1 MHEDTNSNFDDETRD
16 TSDPNAETH
25 HDDKASGNWL
35 DTNVGVRAD
44 EWIGRKIGE
53 FEIIRII
60 GTGGMGNVYEAKQI
74 HPHRSVALKIVKSA
88 AATPAT
94 LHRFE
99 MESELLAR
107 LQHPGIA
114 QVYDS
119 GHQTQD
125 DVLLPY
131 FAMEYVPGSRSITDY
146 SEEEHLSREG
156 RLAIFLRVCE
166 AVQYGHGRGVIH
178 RDLKPSNILITS
190 AGRPKVIDFG
200 VALMAGSDEV
210 EKTVQVEGKFV
221 GTLQWSSPEQCGE
234 DPHDVDVRTDVYSLG
249 VLMYQLMTGELPYVL
264 KGIPLYR
271 APLVIRETKPTPPQS
286 IDSSIPVE
294 IDQILMKA
302 LAKERESRY
311 ESVAELAMD
320 IRRYLNHQPILA
332 KSPTTMHRLRL
343 YAKRNQLKFRAG
355 IVVFIALLLGL
366 TGLIWGFVESEA
378 RQSDMKRALVIEA
391 TARNVAEQKAYIAMI
406 GTAQAAI
413 ANESWEMARRH
424 LAETKRELR
433 GWEWNYLRG
442 IVDQSLRTW
451 IIGDRLKSLAT
462 SPSRKHIVLMYE
474 GGRVT
479 LHDEPSAVSRD
490 IVLPS
495 EVKAAAFSDDEKLL
509 FLGLSGGD
517 IGVLDLE
524 MDSLFLFHQEMAS
537 VESIASLGNDTFATG
552 HADGLIYTWNSIGD
566 KLSSMKG
573 DRGMVLALDYDSN
586 RDILASGTI
595 DGTVIAWKMKD
606 AVPVLRN
613 IVHAG
618 AVRAVLFL
626 EDGRLI
632 SGSDDDTLAVWD
644 LSRNSHRKI
653 ETNHG
658 GVMDVST
665 TGDVIATAG
674 LDGVIRL
681 WSLQTIEVI
690 ETLRGHEEL
699 IWSLQPLVNNRFVSA
714 GKDGSVMWW
723 SATPAMT
730 TSYKATSRM
739 PASDVEFVWND
750 VLAVVSEFDSDL
762 QVIDVKENEQFVIPS
777 DGSELSSV
785 SFVPHTSL
793 VVTGDVAGEVR
804 LWDVEQLERGELV
817 GFCDGQV
824 TAVGVSPNGHQ
835 IAAGTLVGKV
845 CVFNRKTRRVGFETE
860 ISDAIVLAI
869 AFNDVGDVLFIST
882 IDGNISAVDLQSG
895 EELWVRIGNGNDI
908 VAMKYL
914 QTRNALLTAT
924 SSRTLQLISAKNG
937 EVLETRNAKG
947 GLLRDIALFRDES
960 RFVTALSDGTV
971 GVWDTASFNVI
982 ASLPSKQSLE
992 CISVSRDGYRLAI
1005 GGGNATIEVMDAM
1018 SRGARLK
1025 NAMSKQ
1031 SD

>member
-1 MHEDTNSNFDDETRD
+1 MHDDSNPNFDDITRD

-25 HDDKASGNWL
+25 HEDKASGSWL

-44 EWIGRKIGE
+44 EWIGRRIGE

-60 GTGGMGNVYEAKQI
+60 GMGGMGNVYEAKQI

-119 GHQTQD
+119 GHQIQD

-131 FAMEYVPGSRSITDY
+131 FAMEYIPGSRSITDY

-156 RLAIFLRVCE
+156 RLALFLRVCE

-210 EKTVQVEGKFV
+210 EKTVTAAGKFV
-221 GTLQWSSPEQCGE
+221 GTLQWSSPEQCGD
-234 DPHDVDVRTDVYSLG
+234 DPQDVDVRTDVYSLG

-271 APLVIRETKPTPPQS
+271 APLVIRETKPTLPQS
-286 IDSSIPVE
+286 IDPSIPVE

-311 ESVAELAMD
+311 ESVADMAMD
-320 IRRYLNHQPILA
+320 IRRFLTNQPIHA
-332 KSPTTMHRLRL
+332 KPPTTMHRLRL
-343 YAKRNQLKFRAG
+343 YARRNQLKFRAG
-355 IVVFIALLLGL
+355 IVVFLALLLGL

-378 RQSDMKRALVIEA
+378 RQRDMKIALEVEA

-442 IVDQSLRTW
+442 IVDQSLHTW
-451 IIGDRLKSLAT
+451 IIGDRLASLAT
-462 SPSRKHIVLMYE
+462 SPTGQYIVLMYE
-474 GGRVT
+474 GGRLT

-490 IVLPS
+490 VMLPS
-495 EVKAAAFSDDEKLL
+495 EVKAATFSNDEKLL
-509 FLGLSGGD
+509 FLGLSNGD
-517 IGVLDLE
+517 IGVLDLDNE
-524 MDSLFLFHQEMAS
+524 SLFIFNQKMPS
-537 VESIASLGNDTFATG
+537 VESIVALGNDTFATG
-552 HADGLIYTWNSIGD
+552 HSNGLIYTWNSNGE

-573 DRGMVLALDYDSN
+573 EGGMVLTLDYDSG
-586 RDILASGTI
+586 RDAIASGTI
-595 DGTVIAWKMKD
+595 DGTVVVWKMKD

-613 IVHAG
+613 NGHAG

-632 SGSDDDTLAVWD
+632 SGSDDDTLIVWD
-644 LSRNSHRKI
+644 LSNNTHRKI

-658 GVMDVST
+658 GVMDVSS

-674 LDGVIRL
+674 LDGVVRL
-681 WSLQTIEVI
+681 WSLPKVEVI
-690 ETLRGHEEL
+690 ETLRGHEDF
-699 IWSLQPLVNNRFVSA
+699 IWSIGALKNNRFVSA
-714 GKDGSVMWW
+714 DNDGSVRWW
-723 SATPAMT
+723 SASPAMT
-730 TSYKATSRM
+730 TTHRATSRM
-739 PASDVEFVWND
+739 PTSDVVFVWNE
-750 VLAVVSEFDSDL
+750 VLAVVSEFDSDM
-762 QVIDVKENEQFVIPS
+762 QVINVEENEHSVIPS
-777 DGSELSSV
+777 NGSELSSV
-785 SFVPHTSL
+785 SYVPNTSL
-793 VVTGDVAGEVR
+793 VVTGDLSGEVR
-804 LWDVEQLERGELV
+804 LWDIEKLEREELV
-817 GFCDGQV
+817 GLCDGQI
-824 TAVGVSPNGHQ
+824 TAISVSPNGHQ

-845 CVFNRKTRRVGFETE
+845 CVFHRQSGKMVYETE
-860 ISDAIVLAI
+860 NYDAIVLAI

-882 IDGNISAVDLQSG
+882 IDGNISAVDLELG
-895 EELWVRIGNGNDI
+895 EELWNRIGNGNDI
-908 VAMKYL
+908 VAMEFL
-914 QTRNALLTAT
+914 QSRNALLTAT
-924 SSRTLQLISAKNG
+924 SSRTLQLLSARNG
-937 EVLETRNAKG
+937 EVLESRDAKG
-947 GLLRDIALFRDES
+947 GLLRDIVVFQDES

-971 GVWDTASFNVI
+971 GVWDTASFNLI
-982 ASLPSKQSLE
+982 ASLPTKQSLE

-1005 GGGNATIEVMDAM
+1005 GGGSATIEVMDGM
-1018 SRGARLK
+1018 SRGARFK